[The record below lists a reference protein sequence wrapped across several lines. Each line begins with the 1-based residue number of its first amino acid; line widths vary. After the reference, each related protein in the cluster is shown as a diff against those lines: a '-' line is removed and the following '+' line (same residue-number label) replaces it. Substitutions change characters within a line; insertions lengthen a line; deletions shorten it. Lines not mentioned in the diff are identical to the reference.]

1 MLLISMELPMYIVG
15 QIMYI
20 MEVIMGEDFHYNMN
34 NEEKLIEVPATEQQF
49 EKLNKQIKLLEGVRY
64 VHN

>member
-1 MLLISMELPMYIVG
+1 MILVSMELPMYIVG

-20 MEVIMGEDFHYNMN
+20 MEVIMGENFHYNMDT
-34 NEEKLIEVPATEQQF
+34 EAKEIKISATKEQF
-49 EKLNKQIKLLEGVRY
+49 EKLNKQMKLLEGVRY